1 MPKIETRTGDR
12 LDLLAAT
19 YLLDPMKWGE
29 IVAVNPLLILTK
41 GFYVPSGLLVE
52 IPELLPEKNPDLLPW
67 EKTGSNTDSIP
78 TQIPIIIPPDIQ
90 PGSNPNELLSG
101 SGWLTPAAVK
111 ILLAI
116 PNYTFPLS
124 LIEGGHGAVTAAGAR
139 ANLGAVGFADIP
151 ASSPPGAIGVTVAPL
166 GANLLVPSAF
176 LPAYPTL
183 TSLSAVSTSTYTA
196 VLALKLDAS
205 ARSAVN
211 GIAPLGA
218 DGLVPF
224 AFLPAYPTLTSL
236 SAVSTSTYTAGLALK
251 LDTSARSAVN
261 GIAPLGADGLVPF
274 AFLPAYPTLAS
285 LSAVST
291 STYTAGLALK
301 LDTSARNSANGVA
314 GLDPNSLIPV
324 GQIPLSLQFQ
334 LLARTASVAVDF
346 NTVSANHGGVR
357 YFDNNVVNPNAPAIG
372 TNGTLL
378 QFESLFGVS
387 SNLWKAQT
395 FIAHNGRR
403 SDRSQNNGVWGG
415 WSERAYLSGVQPFST
430 MQEFSTGARF
440 RAGGIPAVTTTMTQA
455 GVDASGNP
463 RYWLVNA
470 TAATGNRLK
479 SITISTNGNIQ
490 FRHHADDGTDGNVLE
505 HTASGNVL
513 TNGTVRCGGGTTHF
527 TGASF
532 VPGALYFRS
541 DLGML
546 LFSDGTNWRRMD
558 NNAIV

>member
-151 ASSPPGAIGVTVAPL
+151 ASIPPGAIGVTVAPL

-196 VLALKLDAS
+196 GLALKLDAS

-224 AFLPAYPTLTSL
+224 AFLPAYPTLT
-236 SAVSTSTYTAGLALK
+236 
-251 LDTSARSAVN
+251 
-261 GIAPLGADGLVPF
+261 
-274 AFLPAYPTLAS
+274 S